1 MYLNVH
7 KETYVHKETSKIMR
21 KGGGTV
27 VTGGGGGAVSKWT
40 EGISQNK
47 AI

>member
-1 MYLNVH
+1 MDLNVH
-7 KETYVHKETSKIMR
+7 KETAKIMR

-27 VTGGGGGAVSKWT
+27 VPGGGGGAVSKWT

>member
-1 MYLNVH
+1 MYIR
-7 KETYVHKETSKIMR
+7 KCAKIMR
-21 KGGGTV
+21 KGGGAV
-27 VTGGGGGAVSKWT
+27 VPGGGGAVSKRT

>member
-1 MYLNVH
+1 MYPNVH
-7 KETYVHKETSKIMR
+7 KETAKIMR

-27 VTGGGGGAVSKWT
+27 VPEGGGAVSKWT
-40 EGISQNK
+40 EGIPQNK

>member
-7 KETYVHKETSKIMR
+7 METAKIMR
-21 KGGGTV
+21 KGGVMV
-27 VTGGGGGAVSKWT
+27 VPGGGGTVSKWT